1 MSKISPFFLP
11 SNPSKRIIFRA
22 PTVDDCLNFCDVRPE
37 LEEACA
43 TDYLQL
49 LQEGKV
55 SDPAEWT
62 AQDRITALWWIYV
75 SITENSTVVYNYE
88 CSHCGQ
94 RHTAVID
101 LVDLD
106 DEAISLARPPFV
118 AGSVLFKGRELPA
131 RFVPLDG
138 FAMMALEEKRLELD
152 GASEVEAKRIKAQ
165 IKVMEVAHSFRLPEE
180 HKTLTREQAAAARMA
195 MVCSMDAA
203 TEYRPLVAKCL
214 LASGELRHGLATEV
228 IDGEILLI
236 SPPIHCEA
244 HEGEEDAAPAT
255 TLLMRFRGSNFIPE
269 I

>member
-1 MSKISPFFLP
+1 MSKISPFLLP
-11 SNPSKRIIFRA
+11 SNPSQRITFRA

-43 TDYLQL
+43 TDYLQQ
-49 LQEGKV
+49 LQEGV
-55 SDPAEWT
+55 ASDPAEWT

-75 SITENSTVVYNYE
+75 SITENTTVVYRYE
-88 CSHCGQ
+88 CAHCGQ
-94 RHTAVID
+94 IHEAKID

-106 DEAISLARPPFV
+106 DEAISLTRPPFV
-118 AGSVLFKGRELPA
+118 DGVVSFKGRELPA

-180 HKTLTREQAAAARMA
+180 HKTLTKEQAAAARMA

-214 LASGELRHGLATEV
+214 LASSKLRHGLATEV

-236 SPPIHCEA
+236 SPSIYCEA